1 MKRSRSPD
9 GRLIAFTANS
19 AGGTFVINATE
30 ATSGGSARSPLPTC
44 PGNPYRREGASEAPT
59 DGE

>member
-30 ATSGGSARSPLPTC
+30 APQAAQPDHLFQPC
-44 PGNPYRREGASEAPT
+44 PGNPNRREGASEAPT

>member
-30 ATSGGSARSPLPTC
+30 ATSGGSARSPLPNLSWQ
-44 PGNPYRREGASEAPT
+44 PLPKRGRK
-59 DGE
+59 